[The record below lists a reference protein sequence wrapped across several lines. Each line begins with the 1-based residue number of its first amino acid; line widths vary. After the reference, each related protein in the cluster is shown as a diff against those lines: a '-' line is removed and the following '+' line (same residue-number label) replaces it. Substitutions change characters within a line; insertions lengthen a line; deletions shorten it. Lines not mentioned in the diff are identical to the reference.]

1 MALYLVKRLL
11 IAIPTIVAISLVIF
25 VIVALAPGDP
35 MAEFALN
42 PSLTEEVREN
52 IRRSLGLD
60 QPLPIRYVKWVWAFF
75 RGDMGYS
82 FTSRSPVKEL
92 IAQRLPT
99 TLWVVGM
106 AYALSLLLAVPLG
119 VWSAVRRNTW
129 GDRLLTTLAL
139 VGYSL
144 PPFVLGLVLIIVFS
158 VQLGWLPFIYDST
171 LQVQDWPSLVAQLQQ
186 STLPILTLVLLQAAM
201 LMRLTRSAMLEEM
214 PQNYVRTAHA
224 KGLSHLRVILHHI
237 LRNALLPIVTMIA
250 LDVPSLFTGALVTE
264 QIFRVPGI
272 GALLIDSIFRNDTPV
287 VLAIT
292 LMYGILVVVF
302 NVVADLLYQVLDPRI
317 QLG

>member
-144 PPFVLGLVLIIVFS
+144 PPVCAWLGANHCV
-158 VQLGWLPFIYDST
+158 
-171 LQVQDWPSLVAQLQQ
+171 
-186 STLPILTLVLLQAAM
+186 
-201 LMRLTRSAMLEEM
+201 
-214 PQNYVRTAHA
+214 
-224 KGLSHLRVILHHI
+224 
-237 LRNALLPIVTMIA
+237 
-250 LDVPSLFTGALVTE
+250 
-264 QIFRVPGI
+264 
-272 GALLIDSIFRNDTPV
+272 
-287 VLAIT
+287 
-292 LMYGILVVVF
+292 
-302 NVVADLLYQVLDPRI
+302 
-317 QLG
+317 

>member
-158 VQLGWLPFIYDST
+158 VQLGWLPFIYNST

-292 LMYGILVVVF
+292 LIYGILVVVF